1 MPTGINSKM
10 KNQLQMKIKILFFT
24 LLAVTLFSCDELPD
38 GVVNSLNSQYQVSEI
53 SAPDYVV
60 FNQLDSSIVATL
72 KIDNTEVI
80 SQVWYD
86 VLTSNGSEVIISNAE
101 MFDNGDKLNYGDQIS
116 GDKIFS
122 GKTYFGKSKSSGKYL
137 LRFYAKDNVNNED
150 ENTRVVG
157 FHQFEFDNGQ
167 NKFAPVI
174 SDLVMPDT
182 VGRGSANVFVFTVK
196 VTDGN
201 GLKDI
206 DQVYFKF
213 IRPDNSVS
221 GTILMVDNGDAN
233 LGDAV
238 AGDGIYSFKN
248 SFSDGSTSDPAQ
260 TGNWTFI
267 FQAKDKSNLLSNE
280 ITHTIF
286 VKE

>member
-1 MPTGINSKM
+1 
-10 KNQLQMKIKILFFT
+10 MKIKILFIS
-24 LLAVTLFSCDELPD
+24 LLALTFYSCDELSD
-38 GVVNSLNSQYQVSEI
+38 GVVNSPNSQYKVSEI

-60 FNQLDSSIVATL
+60 YNQIDSSIVATL
-72 KIDNTEVI
+72 RIDNTEVI
-80 SQVWYD
+80 AQVWYD
-86 VLTSNGSEVIISNAE
+86 IITSNSSEVIISNVT
-101 MFDNGDKLNYGDQIS
+101 MFDNGDKLNYGDQTS
-116 GDKIFS
+116 GDKVFS
-122 GKTYFGKSKSSGKYL
+122 GKTYFGKTKSSGKYL
-137 LRFYAKDNVNNED
+137 LQFFVKDNVNNED

-167 NKFAPVI
+167 NKFVPVI
-174 SDLVMPDT
+174 SELIMPDS
-182 VGRGSANVFVFTVK
+182 VRRGSAHTFIFTVK
-196 VTDGN
+196 VADGN

-221 GTILMVDNGDAN
+221 GTILMVDNGDTN
-233 LGDAV
+233 LGDAI

>member
-1 MPTGINSKM
+1 
-10 KNQLQMKIKILFFT
+10 MKIKIIFVALFAITFY
-24 LLAVTLFSCDELPD
+24 SCDELSD
-38 GVVNSLNSQYQVSEI
+38 GVVNSPNSEYKVSDI

-60 FNQLDSSIVATL
+60 FNQTDSSIVAVL

-80 SQVWYD
+80 SQVWYN
-86 VLTSNGSEVIISNAE
+86 VLTSNASETIVSNVT
-101 MFDNGDKLNYGDQIS
+101 MFDNGDRANYGDQTA

-137 LRFYAKDNVNNED
+137 LQFYVKDNVNNED

-196 VTDGN
+196 VSDGN

-221 GTILMVDNGDAN
+221 GTILMIDNGDQT

-260 TGNWTFI
+260 IGNWTFI

>member
-1 MPTGINSKM
+1 
-10 KNQLQMKIKILFFT
+10 MKIKFFFISFLVIT
-24 LLAVTLFSCDELPD
+24 FYSCDELPD

-80 SQVWYD
+80 SQVWYN
-86 VLTSNGSEVIISNAE
+86 VLTSNGSETIISNVA
-101 MFDNGDKLNYGDQIS
+101 MFDNGDKLNYGDQTS

-122 GKTYFGKSKSSGKYL
+122 GKTYFGNSKSSGKYL
-137 LRFYAKDNVNNED
+137 LQFFVKDNVNNED
-150 ENTRVVG
+150 DNTRVVG

-182 VGRGSANVFVFTVK
+182 VGRGSANVFIFTVK

-201 GLKDI
+201 GLKDVE
-206 DQVYFKF
+206 QVYFKF

-221 GTILMVDNGDAN
+221 GTILMVDDGNQT

-248 SFSDGSTSDPAQ
+248 SFSDGTPLPNGDPNPPAQ

-267 FQAKDKSNLLSNE
+267 FQAKDKSNILSNE